1 MKKEKNKRVLKTKIA
16 MVSAEV
22 DPFAKTGGLGDV
34 VGSLPS
40 ALNKVHCNSI
50 VIMPLYG
57 IINQKY
63 KDMMKYLGYIYV
75 DLGWRHQYC
84 GVFTLKRQYVTYYFL
99 DNEFYFD
106 RGVIYDEM
114 DLEKFSFLSLAAFE
128 VLKYIKFK
136 PDIIHIHDWHTGVM
150 AALLHDYYHY
160 DDFFKNTKCV
170 YTIHNLAYQGKF
182 NKFDVLDL
190 LPLDRSKYDNTNTTN
205 YMALGIIYAD
215 VVTTVSISYAHEILS
230 QSYGEGLQDLLN
242 HEANKLRGILNGINE
257 KIYDPSKDKL
267 IYHKYTKDNYAE
279 GKLINKKSLFKDLN
293 FNENEADDTI
303 LIGVISRLVSQKGLD
318 LLLPIMEEL
327 LNNKVKLVVLGT
339 GNKNIEESFKNIS
352 LNHQDKFAALIKFD
366 NEIAHKLYAACD
378 LLLVPSLFEPCG
390 LTQMIALQYGTIPL
404 VRECGGLKDSIIP
417 FNEYTNEGNGFS
429 FKEYNSNDLYNTI
442 LYAINIYKQKEKWNT
457 IINNGFACDFSWTN
471 SALKYKELYESL
483 K

>member
-1 MKKEKNKRVLKTKIA
+1 MRRSILFVAGEGL
-16 MVSAEV
+16 
-22 DPFAKTGGLGDV
+22 PFIKTGGLADV
-34 VGSLPS
+34 IGSLPKS
-40 ALNKVHCNSI
+40 LQERGHDVR
-50 VIMPLYG
+50 VVLPLYKK
-57 IINQKY
+57 IIEKHY
-63 KDMMKYLGYIYV
+63 DKLTRIGTIEV
-75 DLGWRHQYC
+75 ISGWI
-84 GVFTLKRQYVTYYFL
+84 RQPATYYSC
-99 DNEFYFD
+99 DVD
-106 RGVIYDEM
+106 GVIYYFVEHQGYFERDGLYGYGDDGERFAFFQKAVLEM
-114 DLEKFSFLSLAAFE
+114 I
-128 VLKYIKFK
+128 KYVNWWPNIMHENDWQTGMLPLMCHALYANDYRYQNIK
-136 PDIIHIHDWHTGVM
+136 H
-150 AALLHDYYHY
+150 
-160 DDFFKNTKCV
+160 V

-190 LPLDRSKYDNTNTTN
+190 LPLDRSKYDNTNTIN

-318 LLLPIMEEL
+318 LLMAIMGEL

>member
-1 MKKEKNKRVLKTKIA
+1 MNKRVLKTKVA

-34 VGSLPS
+34 VGSLPA

-57 IINQKY
+57 SISKSY
-63 KDMMKYLGYIYV
+63 KDIMKNLGYIYI

-84 GVFTLKRQYVTYYFL
+84 GIFTLKRQGVTYYFL

-106 RGVIYDEM
+106 RGAIYDEM

-136 PDIIHIHDWHTGVM
+136 PNIIHIHDWHTGVM

-160 DDFFKNTKCV
+160 DEFFKDTKCV
-170 YTIHNLAYQGKF
+170 YTIHNLAYQGVF

-190 LPLDRSKYDNTNTTN
+190 LPLNRSKYDNTNTIN

-215 VVTTVSISYAHEILS
+215 RVTTVSMSYANEILS
-230 QSYGEGLQDLLN
+230 QSYGEGLQNLLN
-242 HEANKLRGILNGINE
+242 HESNKLSGILNGINE
-257 KIYDPSKDKL
+257 KIYNPSNDKL
-267 IYHKYTKDNYAE
+267 IYQKYEKSNYIA
-279 GKLINKKSLFKDLN
+279 GKLINKRCLFKDIG
-293 FNENEADDTI
+293 FNEDEANDTI

-318 LLLPIMEEL
+318 LLLPIMESL
-327 LNNKVKLVVLGT
+327 LTKKIKFVVLGT
-339 GNKNIEESFKNIS
+339 GNKNIEESFKNIAA
-352 LNHQDKFAALIKFD
+352 NHSDKFKALIKFD
-366 NEIAHKLYAACD
+366 NATAHKLYAACD

-390 LTQMIALQYGTIPL
+390 LTQMIALEYGTIPL
-404 VRECGGLKDSIIP
+404 VRECGGLKDSIVP
-417 FNEYTNEGNGFS
+417 FNEYTNVGNGFS
-429 FKEYNSNDLYNTI
+429 FKNYDSNDLYNTI
-442 LYAINIYKQKEKWNT
+442 LYAISIYERKDKWNN
-457 IINNGFACDFSWTN
+457 IISNGFECDFSWTS
-471 SALKYKELYESL
+471 SALKYKELYESI